1 MFILEI
7 TMNTIKDRIR
17 STKAQLRIAVRQ
29 YNQAERLMLRLTNQL
44 IDLERRNELE
54 RLKQE
59 AKSAHRAAGA

>member
-1 MFILEI
+1 
-7 TMNTIKDRIR
+7 MNTIKDRIR

-54 RLKQE
+54 RAKQE
-59 AKSAHRAAGA
+59 VKSAHRAAGA